1 MYGNKLLARAQ
12 AMIKDKMVPEEPIVA
27 ASQPVYVRAKTLQAI
42 SIAKRCCG
50 PNHFVRNYLHQHG
63 WLHTSSMQRSVMLL
77 WMQ

>member
-42 SIAKRCCG
+42 SIAISPAKDA
-50 PNHFVRNYLHQHG
+50 VALIT
-63 WLHTSSMQRSVMLL
+63 L
-77 WMQ
+77 